1 MKEKLRQLQERQE
14 GAILL
19 EASIAIITFLLF
31 VLMLYGLLVLF
42 LAQNLVGHA
51 LIESTQSLAMDT
63 YATNKLTR
71 SPGTGDVA
79 RKILEAVT
87 DIAPEKDSYFS
98 SRERWFDRKRGA
110 TAEEWQTAARERFI
124 GYFAGG
130 DEKKADEMLKVLRV
144 KDGLAGLD
152 FSESNVIGSDVYIRV
167 NYEIEYFF
175 NPGGLGEIPT
185 SQQACSRMWGTGVI
199 DHLDAAPV
207 TPPGADNSWI
217 DGDVLPPTA
226 DPASGEDGAGSGS
239 TP

>member
-1 MKEKLRQLQERQE
+1 MKEKLRRLQERQE

-19 EASIAIITFLLF
+19 EASIAIITFLMF
-31 VLMLYGLLVLF
+31 VLMLYGILVLF

-51 LIESTQSLAMDT
+51 LIESTQSLAMET

-110 TAEEWQTAARERFI
+110 TAEDWQEAARERFI

-130 DEKKADEMLKVLRV
+130 DKQKADEMLRVLRV

-152 FSESNVIGSDVYIRV
+152 FSDSNVVGSDVYIRV
-167 NYEIEYFF
+167 SYEIEYFF

-199 DHLDAAPV
+199 DHLDADPV
-207 TPPGADNSWI
+207 TAPGSDGSWI
-217 DGDVLPPTA
+217 DGDVLPEVE
-226 DPASGEDGAGSGS
+226 DPAASGS
-239 TP
+239 AP

>member
-1 MKEKLRQLQERQE
+1 M
-14 GAILL
+14 
-19 EASIAIITFLLF
+19 F
-31 VLMLYGLLVLF
+31 VLMLYGILVLF

-51 LIESTQSLAMDT
+51 LIESTQSLALDT
-63 YATNKLTR
+63 YATNKITDT
-71 SPGTGDVA
+71 TGSGDTA
-79 RKILEAVT
+79 RKILESLI
-87 DIAPEKDSYFS
+87 DIAPDDPSFV
-98 SRERWFDRKRGA
+98 SRDRWFDRKSGA

-217 DGDVLPPTA
+217 DGDVLQPTQDPASSA
-226 DPASGEDGAGSGS
+226 DPAASGS
-239 TP
+239 AP

>member
-1 MKEKLRQLQERQE
+1 MKEKLRRLQERQE

-31 VLMLYGLLVLF
+31 VLMLYGILVLF

-51 LIESTQSLAMDT
+51 LVESTQSLAMDT

-71 SPGTGDVA
+71 SPGSGDVA

-87 DIAPEKDSYFS
+87 DIKPIDPSFS
-98 SRERWFDRKRGA
+98 FRERWYDRKRGA
-110 TAEEWQTAARERFI
+110 TAEEWQEAARERFI

-152 FSESNVIGSDVYIRV
+152 FSESNVVGSDVYIRV
-167 NYEIEYFF
+167 SYEIEYFF

-217 DGDVLPPTA
+217 DGDVLQPTQDPASSA
-226 DPASGEDGAGSGS
+226 DPAASGS
-239 TP
+239 AP

>member
-1 MKEKLRQLQERQE
+1 MKEKLRRLQERQE

-19 EASIAIITFLLF
+19 EASIAIITFLMF
-31 VLMLYGLLVLF
+31 VLMLYGILVLF

-130 DEKKADEMLKVLRV
+130 DEKKADEMLRVLRV

-152 FSESNVIGSDVYIRV
+152 FSESNIVGSDVYIRV
-167 NYEIEYFF
+167 SYEIEYFF

-199 DHLDAAPV
+199 DHLDADPV
-207 TPPGADNSWI
+207 TAPGSDGSWI
-217 DGDVLPPTA
+217 DGDVLPEVE
-226 DPASGEDGAGSGS
+226 DPAASGS
-239 TP
+239 AP

>member
-19 EASIAIITFLLF
+19 EATIAIITFLMF
-31 VLMLYGLLVLF
+31 MLMLYGILVLF

-51 LIESTQSLAMDT
+51 LIESTQSLALDS
-63 YATNKLTR
+63 YATNKVTDT
-71 SPGTGDVA
+71 TGSGDTA
-79 RKILEAVT
+79 RKILEAVI
-87 DIAPEKDSYFS
+87 DIAPNDPSFV
-98 SRERWFDRKRGA
+98 SRERWFDRKSGA

-226 DPASGEDGAGSGS
+226 DPASGEDGAASGS